1 MRQTKSALI
10 TILGAGMLATLPI
23 MSPANAA
30 AAVTPAPSAPPG
42 NAGDLGASV
51 DASGPGQLVQTAAT
65 AMLKEL
71 DAHRAEYHADPNKVH
86 RLVDQVLL
94 PHFDTDYSAKLVLG
108 RNWNSASEDQRK
120 RFVNAF
126 YKSLLNN
133 YGDALAEFTADKLK
147 VFPFTGD
154 ASATN
159 ATVRTTVR
167 KSDGSQVQVNYS
179 LHKTDGG
186 WKAWDVV
193 IEGISYVKSFRD
205 DFNSEIEQKGIDEV
219 IKRLEAG
226 DTPAAI
232 KGASDGKK
240 N

>member
-1 MRQTKSALI
+1 MRHSVRHSV
-10 TILGAGMLATLPI
+10 LGY
-23 MSPANAA
+23 AA
-30 AAVTPAPSAPPG
+30 ALGIGVLCASVTLSAQGAAAPAAATGS
-42 NAGDLGASV
+42 GDLAAAV
-51 DASGPGQLVQTAAT
+51 DASGPGQLIQTAAS
-65 AMLKEL
+65 AMLKDL
-71 DAHRAEYHADPNKVH
+71 DAHRAEYRSDPSKVH

-94 PHFDTDYSAKLVLG
+94 PHFDTDYSARLVLG
-108 RNWNSASEDQRK
+108 HHWGSASEDQRK

-133 YGDALAEFTADKLK
+133 YGDALVDFTSDKLK

-154 ASATN
+154 ANAQN

-167 KSDGSQVQVNYS
+167 KNDGAQVAVNYS
-179 LHKTDGG
+179 LRKTDAG

-205 DFNSEIEQKGIDEV
+205 DFDSEIDQKGMDEV
-219 IKRLEAG
+219 IKRLESG

-232 KGASDGKK
+232 KGASSGKK
-240 N
+240 T